1 MSSLLRLSGVSCEES
16 GAVILRDVDLE
27 VCEGDVVVVQGRSG
41 GGKTT
46 LLKSIAGLRM
56 YQGSIRF
63 HDRCP
68 LTPVPPGAPHYRTQ
82 VTYVPQRP
90 SLLPGSPQ
98 DFVHQVTHFQARH
111 SSHDSADK
119 VLARAMETAAGWGVD
134 NALWQR
140 PWTTLSG
147 GEAQR
152 VTLAIALGLD
162 TAEVLLLD
170 EPTSAL
176 DAEST
181 KLVEKDL
188 LSEVN
193 SSEARLKAL
202 VWITHA
208 EEQARRVGTRF
219 LTVENG
225 AVTEVQLPPV

>member
-63 HDRCP
+63 HDRDI
-68 LTPVPPGAPHYRTQ
+68 LEDLGAPHYRTQ

-98 DFVHQVTHFQARH
+98 DFVHQVMHFQARQF
-111 SSHDSADK
+111 SHDSADK

>member
-1 MSSLLRLSGVSCEES
+1 MLGRHQCSNVISGLHGCPD
-16 GAVILRDVDLE
+16 A
-27 VCEGDVVVVQGRSG
+27 
-41 GGKTT
+41 
-46 LLKSIAGLRM
+46 LRM
-56 YQGSIRF
+56 YHGSIRF
-63 HDRCP
+63 HDRHP
-68 LTPVPPGAPHYRTQ
+68 LNPVLPGAPQYRTQ

-98 DFVHQVTHFQARH
+98 DFVQQVMHFQARQ

-119 VLARAMETAAGWGVD
+119 VLACAMETAAGWGVD

-152 VTLAIALGLD
+152 VTLAIALALD

>member
-1 MSSLLRLSGVSCEES
+1 PR
-16 GAVILRDVDLE
+16 
-27 VCEGDVVVVQGRSG
+27 
-41 GGKTT
+41 
-46 LLKSIAGLRM
+46 
-56 YQGSIRF
+56 
-63 HDRCP
+63 
-68 LTPVPPGAPHYRTQ
+68 PPGATQYRTQ

-90 SLLPGSPQ
+90 SLLPGTPQ
-98 DFVHQVTHFQARH
+98 DFVYQIMQFQARQ

>member
-27 VCEGDVVVVQGRSG
+27 VSEGDVVVVQGRSG

-56 YQGSIRF
+56 YHGSIRF
-63 HDRCP
+63 PIHLP
-68 LTPVPPGAPHYRTQ
+68 ILPGAPHYRTQ

-90 SLLPGSPQ
+90 SLLPGTPQ
-98 DFVHQVTHFQARH
+98 DFVYQIMQFKARH